1 MLKIKLMGVEKQ
13 IKAAMSGTE
22 KQVNIHTI
30 DKESIDLK
38 RYYNKTQVDELLDKK
53 VDKVEGKELSTND
66 YTDED
71 KQLVHNLDI
80 EVDNLTTNM
89 NTINSEVNGN
99 IEDINELKD
108 KTNTL
113 QNELIE
119 REETLNHLADTK
131 QDTLIAGDNIT
142 INDNVIS
149 STGSGGVSNY
159 DDLTN
164 KPKINDVELVGNKT
178 SEELGINI
186 PTKLSQLTNDKDF
199 INKTYHDSTKV
210 DKEEGKGLSSND
222 FTNEEKEKLSS
233 LENYD
238 DTQVKQDINT
248 IKEKIPTQ
256 ATNNNQLA
264 DKDFV
269 NSSLNSITAFYI
281 TKNANGDQFNSKA
294 ELDDA
299 TEFYSGGEVRVP
311 TRNDYCIVLEDETK
325 DNSTTRYIY
334 QNEQWEFQYIVNE
347 TPLTSEQVKALNSG
361 ITPELVAK
369 LQGIDLTNVVRDA
382 DYVHTDNNYTEEEKI
397 KLLGLSN
404 DFEKL
409 DNLPKIKTLNSV
421 DNEVIIDIKG
431 IKKLQ
436 ELGIAPFRLLDMS
449 DYTSNN
455 PLLPYN
461 QIINGT
467 YMTINDGYIKTS
479 TENLKLTDGSLIVK
493 FDTDLT
499 IITDTGNYWYTY
511 STDGYEGGYAITNS
525 EVEGMLS
532 GFINRK
538 SIISNNATSI
548 VLNNNFWY
556 QKNSSTGLTKLTQII
571 PATLDTYYEV
581 KVSLNTSST
590 SFTNKIQNSS
600 KYKLKFVGLDCVNG
614 EWNPRTNMRYNLD
627 YYFDGAYIVCNV
639 TGFERS

>member
-1 MLKIKLMGVEKQ
+1 MNKEDIKV
-13 IKAAMSGTE
+13 
-22 KQVNIHTI
+22 
-30 DKESIDLK
+30 
-38 RYYNKTQVDELLDKK
+38 
-53 VDKVEGKELSTND
+53 
-66 YTDED
+66 
-71 KQLVHNLDI
+71 I
-80 EVDNLTTNM
+80 EVDDNENIDVIEVDDNESINNIALNNLLKGEPGKDGEPGTTNY
-89 NTINSEVNGN
+89 
-99 IEDINELKD
+99 NE
-108 KTNTL
+108 
-113 QNELIE
+113 QE
-119 REETLNHLADTK
+119 
-131 QDTLIAGDNIT
+131 
-142 INDNVIS
+142 
-149 STGSGGVSNY
+149 
-159 DDLTN
+159 N
-164 KPKINDVELVGNKT
+164 KPKINGVELVGDKT

-199 INKTYHDSTKV
+199 IDKTYHDSTKV

-281 TKNANGDQFNSKA
+281 TKNANGDQFNDKS
-294 ELDDA
+294 ELDSA
-299 TEFYSGGEVRVP
+299 TKFYSGGEVRIP

-325 DNSTTRYIY
+325 DNATTRYIY
-334 QNEQWEFQYIVNE
+334 QNGQWEFQYVVNE
-347 TPLTSEQVKALNSG
+347 TPLTSEQVKAINSG

-397 KLLGLSN
+397 KLSGLSN

-409 DNLPKIKTLNSV
+409 DNLPKIKILNSV
-421 DNEVIIDIKG
+421 DDEVIIDIKG
-431 IKKLQ
+431 VKKLQ
-436 ELGIAPFRLLDMS
+436 ELGIAPFKLLDMT
-449 DYTSNN
+449 DYTNSN
-455 PLLPYN
+455 PLIPIN
-461 QIINGT
+461 NIIDGT

-479 TENLKLTDGSLIVK
+479 TENLKLVSNSILIK
-493 FDTDLT
+493 FDTGLT
-499 IITDTGNYWYTY
+499 IITDSGNYWYTY
-511 STDGYEGGYAITNS
+511 SADGYEGGYAITYN

-532 GFINRK
+532 GFIVQK
-538 SIISNNATSI
+538 SLITNNATTI

-556 QKNSSTGLTKLTQII
+556 QKNISTGLTKLSQII
-571 PATLDTYYEV
+571 PGTIDTYYEV

-590 SFTNKIQNSS
+590 SFTNTIQNSS
-600 KYKLKFVGLDCVNG
+600 KYKLKFVGLDCGNG

-627 YYFDGAYIVCNV
+627 YYFDGVYIVCNV